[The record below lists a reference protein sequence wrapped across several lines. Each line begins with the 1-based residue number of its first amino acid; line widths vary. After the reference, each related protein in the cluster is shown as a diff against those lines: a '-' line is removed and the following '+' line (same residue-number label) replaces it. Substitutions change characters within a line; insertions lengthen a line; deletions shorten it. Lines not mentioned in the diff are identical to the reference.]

1 MSMAAANQDDLQLK
15 IALSMLRCV
24 TAPMVRAMD
33 DAGLT
38 AADFMVMPAALLS
51 QRIGLRRTDILS
63 GENRR
68 NAVERAAR
76 EIEFI
81 HKHNIRAHF
90 LLDDDYP
97 ARLKECHDAPVVLYS
112 LGDANLSAAAM
123 AAVVGTRRPTDYGR
137 EFCAHL
143 IKGLHEE
150 GCGATIVSGLAY
162 GIDAAAHRA
171 ALSEG
176 LPTIAVVAHGLDTI
190 YPASHR
196 HLAADIIASG
206 GALVT
211 EYPSLTRSLRN
222 NFLARNR
229 IIAGMCDVTAVI
241 ESALRG
247 GALSTAASAFTY
259 NRDVMAL
266 PGRVTDE
273 LSAGCIALIESNRAA
288 VLRSA
293 TDMIKAANWDI
304 KEKKPKYYQPELPL
318 IETRTGPTSEI
329 VELLHRSGNALTA
342 DEIHASILLPM
353 PEILAMLTEME
364 FDGLVIRH
372 PGNRYSLP
380 MFK

>member
-1 MSMAAANQDDLQLK
+1 MAEPQQDDLQLK

-24 TAPMVRAMD
+24 TAEMVRKMD
-33 DAGLT
+33 EAGISP
-38 AADFMVMPAALLS
+38 ADFMVMPAALLA

-63 GENRR
+63 GESRR
-68 NAVERAAR
+68 KAVEQAAR
-76 EIEFI
+76 EVEFI
-81 HKHNIRAHF
+81 RRHNIRARF

-97 ARLKECHDAPVVLYS
+97 ARLKECHDAPVILYS
-112 LGDANLSAAAM
+112 LGEGSLSTPAM
-123 AAVVGTRRPTDYGR
+123 AAVVGTRRPTDYGK
-137 EFCAHL
+137 EFCGHL
-143 IKGLHEE
+143 IKGLQEE
-150 GCGATIVSGLAY
+150 GYNATIVSGLAY

-171 ALSEG
+171 ALSLG

-196 HLAADIIASG
+196 KLAADIIAAG
-206 GALVT
+206 GAIVT
-211 EYPSLTRSLRN
+211 EYPSQTRSLRG

-229 IIAGMCDVTAVI
+229 IIAGLCDVTAVI

-247 GALSTAASAFTY
+247 GALSTAASAFAY

-273 LSAGCIALIESNRAA
+273 LSAGCLALIESTRAA

-293 TDMIKAANWDI
+293 ADMIKAANWDLPDN
-304 KEKKPKYYQPELPL
+304 KPQYRQPELPL
-318 IETRTGPTSEI
+318 IDTQEGATAQIIEVLRRSET
-329 VELLHRSGNALTA
+329 ALTA
-342 DEIHASILLPM
+342 DEIHASLLLPM

-364 FDGLVIRH
+364 FDGLLIRH

-380 MFK
+380 LF